1 MQTANLPESEL
12 MADGT
17 AAAPRQRPPARGSAL
32 VPARVAAMPI
42 EPPHPREVQ
51 DKLEFRTAASYKKA
65 VMLAE
70 RYLWQAKLA
79 VERRKAS
86 VTKNERQAQLDHE
99 ETANNYQRQVFA
111 AQARYKQYS
120 EQCHAKHRQ
129 AIYQA
134 RVAAAQAE
142 EVYKRA
148 LESVPGYGRL
158 QLALMALN
166 DSRAVTQALVA
177 AYKSSLGPDGM
188 GNLMNFLTA
197 LDKVVDFARD
207 RRAVTPMQFA
217 ESLLKAVVQRQ
228 VRHFAADKHTD
239 KVELEKLKQAAG
251 ARLLMVQGF
260 LAEGHADNTPA
271 PVRTAYFGVHE
282 WLGKATGTPFELALD
297 RLKRDVD
304 GTARRE
310 ELNLTKQIEIAVQQS
325 NQLHLLR
332 PVAEAYDR
340 AQRVLIS
347 SEQAAKNVLHQEI
360 ARIEQQLEKELQMA
374 DAMVVGMD
382 HTAARR
388 LAEAKRA
395 FSNAR
400 KMVGR
405 WRRVLDELEEIG
417 RWQKL
422 VWRLTENFDHEGFW
436 LDLRAKA
443 ANRP

>member
-1 MQTANLPESEL
+1 MQTANLPDPAEPMNEGL
-12 MADGT
+12 
-17 AAAPRQRPPARGSAL
+17 AAPRQRPALRGSAL
-32 VPARVAAMPI
+32 VPSRVSAMPI
-42 EPPHPREVQ
+42 EPPHPREVE
-51 DKLEFRTAASYKKA
+51 DKLEFRSAAQYKKA
-65 VMLAE
+65 VSLAE

-79 VERRKAS
+79 VDRRKAS
-86 VTKNERQAQLDHE
+86 VKKNERQAQVDHE
-99 ETANNYQRQVFA
+99 ETAGNYQRQVFA
-111 AQARYKQYS
+111 AQARYKQYLD
-120 EQCHAKHRQ
+120 QCHAKHRQ
-129 AIYQA
+129 AIFQA

-148 LESVPGYGRL
+148 LDSVPGYGRL

-166 DSRAVTQALVA
+166 DSRAVTQSLVA

-188 GNLMNFLTA
+188 GHLGNFLTA

-228 VRHFAADKHTD
+228 VRHYAADKHAD
-239 KVELEKLKQAAG
+239 KAELEKVKQAAG
-251 ARLLMVQGF
+251 ARLLMIQGF
-260 LAEGHADNTPA
+260 LGEGHLDATPA

-297 RLKRDVD
+297 RLKRDID
-304 GTARRE
+304 GVSRRE
-310 ELNLTKQIEIAVQQS
+310 EQNLTKQIEIAVQQS

-340 AQRVLIS
+340 AQRVLLS
-347 SEQAAKNVLHQEI
+347 SEQAAKNVLHQEV
-360 ARIEQQLEKELQMA
+360 ARIEQQLEKELQLA

-395 FSNAR
+395 LVGAR

-405 WRRVLDELEEIG
+405 WSRVLNELEEVG

-422 VWRLTENFDHEGFW
+422 VWRLTENFDHESFW
-436 LDLRAKA
+436 LDLRAKQV
-443 ANRP
+443 NRA